1 MSEKAL
7 DDLQHDHSHLS
18 RLVFEVR
25 ELVATWSKAPLD
37 ATARASLADGVDALL
52 DDLATHFA
60 REEEGLFPFVTQRA
74 PELGARVARLSTLHD
89 ALCGGLARLSRT
101 LGSEGAPQGVIV
113 AFDRFEEAYAEHSR
127 EERELLELLRVDL
140 DADERVTLHG
150 LLAGL

>member
-25 ELVATWSKAPLD
+25 ELVVSWSKAPLD
-37 ATARASLADGVDALL
+37 ATARASLADGVEALL

-60 REEEGLFPFVTQRA
+60 REEEGLFPFVTERV
-74 PELGARVARLSTLHD
+74 PKLGARVARLSTLHD
-89 ALCGGLARLSRT
+89 ALCGGLARLART
-101 LGSEGAPQGVIV
+101 LGSEAAPQGVLL

-127 EERELLELLRVDL
+127 EERELLELLRANL
-140 DADERVTLHG
+140 GADDRVALRG